1 MNCKLKL
8 LLICTFSA
16 LGFAC
21 YQFGWCAP
29 KVQQRIAP
37 DESQVKLSDFDI
49 HPALSLS
56 LFAAEPQLVNPTNID
71 IDHLGRVWICEA
83 VNYRHFA
90 NRDKPERKEGDRIL
104 VLEDRDGNGKAD
116 TATTFYQNPSINSP
130 HGICVLGNR
139 VIVSAGDSVFV
150 LTDTDNDLVADRKE
164 VLFTGIS
171 GVQHDHGIHAFVF
184 GPDGKLYFNFGNEG
198 KKIRDKNGKPI
209 VDLAGNVVQV
219 KRPYQN
225 GMIFRCEM
233 DGSNLETLAWNFRN
247 NWEVCV
253 DSYGRM
259 WQSDNDDDGNRA
271 TRINFV
277 VPYGNYGFSDE
288 MTGAGW
294 RAERT
299 GQAEEI
305 PQRHWHLNDPGV
317 VPNLLITG
325 AGSPTG
331 ICVYEG
337 DLLPM
342 EMQGQVIHC
351 DAGPNVVRSYP
362 VTKQGA
368 GFDASIVSLMDGAK
382 KSQWFRPSD
391 VCVAP
396 DGSLIVADWFDPGV
410 GGHRMRD
417 IKGGRLYRLAPK
429 TSLDKYASPSVDLTT
444 VNGAI
449 NAFKSPN
456 QATRYVAWQALKS
469 LGGNAIDSLIILA
482 KDNNPRFRARALW
495 FLSKNHSSNE
505 SVAKLLVETVSD
517 RDSEIRATMIRIAC
531 QVDPN
536 IAHKIWSMIDLK
548 DKSPAVRREI
558 LIAMRQPGGLPFS
571 AEMWCELAKR
581 YQTGDRWYLEA
592 LGIAADGHWD
602 QCLAELQ
609 NSAGWNLQNRE
620 TQDIVWRSRGTQT
633 AEMLAKIITLKSVAV
648 KDVPR
653 YFRSLDFVPNDSV
666 DAAAKSL
673 AFNDGYAD
681 SSKARFVTKESL
693 ARMRGGQL
701 SGLERS
707 QLEKLVANLRGSQE
721 YVRLVKQFSLNKE
734 SRYLFAMALE
744 NFNDQVGVDAVTTL
758 LDMDQQQLVL
768 DQLLEKANQDDAT
781 EYQTL
786 LKLIASTG
794 RKPAAELLAKLVENK
809 SVMLERRRQAVSAMG
824 TIYQGSQKLIEW
836 AEANKFDNQ
845 LEPAFIA
852 ALFNSNSDRI
862 RERARKRFP
871 DVGQNDVRSMPTISA
886 LMKLRGDFVRG
897 SKIFKTEKAQCS
909 KCHIVKG
916 EGKSV
921 GPDLSEIGSKL
932 AKSAMFE
939 SILYPSAGISHG
951 YENWSVMTIDGQLL
965 SGLIIDE
972 TDSEIVVQDK
982 EGIKRSVNKEDI
994 EERKRL
1000 TRSLMPEGLHNELTD
1015 QQIAD
1020 LVNYMSRLTKDWK
1033 NEAAFVSELV
1043 TGKDKSQ
1050 RLEVDVD
1057 IAGAKQLYL
1066 VVTDGGDGYSCD
1078 WASWAEPTLIDE
1090 SGNETKLTSL
1100 KWKSARADWGQVRVN
1115 RNCNGGPIK
1124 IDSKEYGRGIG
1135 THAQSLI
1142 QFDLPEGHRFVRF
1155 KSIAG
1160 IDDGGARQAAGTNS
1174 SVRFFVFTKT
1184 PPANLFGAAQ

>member
-1 MNCKLKL
+1 MIYKLKL

-16 LGFAC
+16 LSIVCFQ
-21 YQFGWCAP
+21 YGWCAP
-29 KVQQRIAP
+29 LIQQQVAF
-37 DESQVKLSDFDI
+37 DESQVTLSDFDI
-49 HPALSLS
+49 HPELSLS

-116 TATTFYQNPSINSP
+116 TSTTFYQDPSINSP
-130 HGICVLGNR
+130 HGICVLGNQ
-139 VIVSAGDSVFV
+139 VIVSAGDAIIV
-150 LTDTDNDLVADRKE
+150 LTDTDNDLVADNKE

-171 GVQHDHGIHAFVF
+171 GVQHDHGIHAVVF
-184 GPDGKLYFNFGNEG
+184 GPDGKLYFNFGNHG
-198 KKIRDKNGKPI
+198 KQIRDKNGKPI

-225 GMIFRCEM
+225 GMIFRCDM

-288 MTGAGW
+288 KTGAGW

-299 GQAEEI
+299 GQAEVI
-305 PQRHWHLNDPGV
+305 PRRHWHLNDPGV

-337 DLLPM
+337 DLLPS
-342 EMQGQVIHC
+342 ELHGQLIHC

-362 VTKQGA
+362 VSQQGA
-368 GFDASIVSLMDGAK
+368 GFDASIVSMMDGAR

-429 TSLDKYASPSVDLTT
+429 TAQKKYATPSVDLNTIA
-444 VNGAI
+444 GAVT
-449 NAFKSPN
+449 AFKSPN
-456 QATRYVAWQALKS
+456 QATRFMAWQALEKFDVK
-469 LGGNAIDSLIILA
+469 AIDSLIKMA
-482 KDNNPRFRARALW
+482 RGDNPRFQARALW
-495 FLSKNHSSNE
+495 YLSKVHFSDSRVEELLVE
-505 SVAKLLVETVSD
+505 SVANED
-517 RDSEIRATMIRIAC
+517 PEIRATLVRIAC
-531 QVDPN
+531 QVTPDVARKLWHSIN
-536 IAHKIWSMIDLK
+536 FK
-548 DKSPAVRREI
+548 DKSAAVRREI

-571 AEMWCELAKR
+571 AEAWCQLAKQ
-581 YQTGDRWYLEA
+581 YQTGDRWYLES
-592 LGIAADGHWD
+592 LGIAAEGHWD

-609 NSAGWNLQNRE
+609 NSAGWNLKNRE
-620 TQDIVWRSRGTQT
+620 TQDIVWRSRGSQT

-648 KDVPR
+648 DDVPR
-653 YFRSLDFVPNDSV
+653 YFRSLDFVPKDSV

-673 AFNDGYAD
+673 AFNEGYSDPA
-681 SSKARFVTKESL
+681 KARLITKESL

-721 YVRLVKQFSLNKE
+721 YVRLVKQFSLVNE
-734 SRYLFAMALE
+734 SQYLFGMALE
-744 NFNDQVGVDAVTTL
+744 NASDQVGVDAMITL
-758 LDMDQQQLVL
+758 LDMDQQPVVL
-768 DQLLEKANQDDAT
+768 DQLLEKANKEDAT
-781 EYQTL
+781 EYRSI
-786 LKLIASTG
+786 LKLVASTG
-794 RKPAAELLAKLVENK
+794 QKPAAELLAELVQNK
-809 SVMLERRRQAVSAMG
+809 TVNLERRRQAVSAMG
-824 TIYQGSQKLIEW
+824 TIYQGSIQLIQW
-836 AEANKFDNQ
+836 AEANKFDSQ

-852 ALFNSNSDRI
+852 ALFNSSSDKI

-871 DVGQNDVRSMPTISA
+871 DVGQNDLRPMPTISE

-939 SILYPSAGISHG
+939 SILYPSAGIGHG

-965 SGLIIDE
+965 SGLIIAE
-972 TDSEIVVQDK
+972 TDTEITVQDK
-982 EGIKRSVNKEDI
+982 GGIKRSVNKEDV

-1000 TRSLMPEGLHNELTD
+1000 TRSLMPDGLHNELTD

-1020 LVNYMSRLTKDWK
+1020 LVNYMSKLTRDWT
-1033 NEAAFVSELV
+1033 NDAAFVSELV
-1043 TGKDKSQ
+1043 SGKDKSK
-1050 RLEVDVD
+1050 RLEIDVD
-1057 IAGAKQLYL
+1057 ITGAKQLYL

-1078 WASWAEPTLIDE
+1078 WASWAEPTLVDK
-1090 SGNETKLTSL
+1090 SGNETNLTEI
-1100 KWKSARADWGQVRVN
+1100 KWKSARADWGQVRID

-1124 IDSKEYGRGIG
+1124 IDSKEYRRGIG
-1135 THAQSLI
+1135 THAKSI
-1142 QFDLPEGHRFVRF
+1142 IGFNLPEGHHFVRF
-1155 KSIAG
+1155 RSIAG
-1160 IDDGGARQAAGTNS
+1160 IDDGGANQAGGANS
-1174 SVRFFVFTKT
+1174 SIRFFVFTK
-1184 PPANLFGAAQ
+1184 ALQSGFIEQEK